1 MDLTVTFL
9 IVLVIGIVLL
19 AVMQG
24 VALSRTS
31 AQSGTEQ
38 AVRDDL
44 RIAREEAAV
53 AGRELREEVRGLIR
67 EDAESNRRAFASMQ
81 NGFDG
86 RMQTVER
93 TIAEFGPLQ
102 QAAYERV
109 RSAVDAGLKNITETT
124 ERKADEMRR
133 DASASSKAVMEL
145 LAHQLQFVSAKVEAL
160 IESNQTAINSMRET
174 IDARVKELQA
184 GVEAK
189 VTAMRA
195 EVTLRLKD
203 LDEHL
208 ARDLSVAKES
218 QREYLDKHLL
228 RLGEVGAALQS
239 SLEAVRTTLDG
250 RLMSLTQSNQEAFDR
265 VTGAVNLG
273 MTNIQASN
281 EKRLEEMRATVDEKL
296 QSTLEKRLGESFK
309 LVSDRLEAVHR
320 GLGEMQSLAT
330 GVGDLKRVLSNVKAR
345 GTWAEV
351 QLGAILEQVLTPEQY
366 AKNVATKPGSA
377 ERVEF
382 AIKLPG
388 PGDDSEKCVWLPIDS
403 KFPQE
408 DYVRLQEAC
417 EQADAEGQ
425 RQALEALIRA
435 IRIAAK
441 DISDK
446 YVTPPHTTDFGIMF
460 LPTEGLYA
468 EVVRQGALIDEL
480 QQRFRVV
487 VVGPSNLAAFLCSI
501 RMGFQSIAIQR
512 RADDVWKVLGAVKT
526 EFGRFGGVLEKVR
539 RQLETAA
546 RTVQDTQVRTRAM
559 ERNLRDVQ
567 ALPDDHANSLLM
579 LAAEAVAPLI
589 DDTESTSPSSPPAS
603 AAKEL
608 TSESV

>member
-1 MDLTVTFL
+1 MDLTL
-9 IVLVIGIVLL
+9 ILLIAVLIGVLL
-19 AVMQG
+19 LTIVQG
-24 VALSRTS
+24 IALSRTS
-31 AQSGTEQ
+31 MQSSLGHV
-38 AVRDDL
+38 VRDDL
-44 RIAREEAAV
+44 RIAREEASV
-53 AGRELREEVRGLIR
+53 AGRELREEVRSLLR
-67 EDAESNRRAFASMQ
+67 EDADASRHGFSSMQ
-81 NGFDG
+81 TSLDS
-86 RMQTVER
+86 RMQVVER
-93 TIAEFGPLQ
+93 TIGEIGPIQ
-102 QAAYERV
+102 QTAYERV

-133 DASASSKAVMEL
+133 DAAASSKALMDLVSQ
-145 LAHQLQFVSAKVEAL
+145 QLQVVGSKVEAL
-160 IESNQTAINSMRET
+160 VESNQTAINSMRET
-174 IDARVKELQA
+174 VDARIKELQA
-184 GVEAK
+184 GVETK
-189 VTAMRA
+189 ITEMRG
-195 EVTLRLKD
+195 EVTSRLKD

-208 ARDLSVAKES
+208 VRDLSAGKES
-218 QREYLDKHLL
+218 QREYLEKHLL
-228 RLGEVGAALQS
+228 RLGEVGTVLQS
-239 SLEAVRTTLDG
+239 SLESVRTTLDG
-250 RLMSLTQSNQEAFDR
+250 RLTSLTHSNQEAFDR
-265 VTGAVNLG
+265 VTGALNLG
-273 MTNIQASN
+273 MANIQASN
-281 EKRLEEMRATVDEKL
+281 EKRLEEMRAIVDEKL

-309 LVSDRLEAVHR
+309 LVSDRLDAVHK

-366 AKNVATKPGSA
+366 AKNVAVKPGSV

-408 DYVRLQEAC
+408 DYVRLQEAS
-417 EQADAEGQ
+417 EQGDGDGQ
-425 RQALEALIRA
+425 RQALEALTRA

-468 EVVRQGALIDEL
+468 EVVRQGALVDEI

-487 VVGPSNLAAFLCSI
+487 AVGPSNLAAFLCSI
-501 RMGFQSIAIQR
+501 RMGFQSITIQR

-526 EFGRFGGVLEKVR
+526 EFGKFGGVLEKVR

-546 RTVQDTQVRTRAM
+546 RTVEDTQVRTRAM
-559 ERNLRDVQ
+559 ERNLRNVQ
-567 ALPDDHANSLLM
+567 ALPNDDASSLLM
-579 LAAEAVAPLI
+579 LAAEAVPPVI
-589 DDTESTSPSSPPAS
+589 GDSESVTPSSPDSPPT
-603 AAKEL
+603 KEF
-608 TSESV
+608 TPESV